1 MPRCPGRAPPDRWCT
16 GAVERW
22 PASTFS
28 AAPMPWEQP
37 RAVSASRARCAAA
50 LAYRA
55 VSAATLGRPGRCAA
69 AARSRTRALT
79 ASSYAPLT
87 RRGARFVS
95 TGTTMR
101 VAERAGGRGPTVHIP
116 GVAAAA
122 AAAAAAALAAAR
134 RSRESGF
141 QGACSASVW
150 MAPGIRR
157 RSARGQLG
165 EAPGRLPLG
174 RARPGGHPRPRR
186 RWSWPRRSVS
196 AALIVVCDCVCVL
209 SQKNRCNGRQ
219 LLYLHS
225 TT

>member
-1 MPRCPGRAPPDRWCT
+1 MLGRLA
-16 GAVERW
+16 A
-22 PASTFS
+22 S

-37 RAVSASRARCAAA
+37 SGCPCVRRGLSPPPPDGWWPGRASRALPEVRGRR
-50 LAYRA
+50 RA
-55 VSAATLGRPGRCAA
+55 SNSCHIRPIPC
-69 AARSRTRALT
+69 T
-79 ASSYAPLT
+79 AHP
-87 RRGARFVS
+87 RGARFVA
-95 TGTTMR
+95 TGTSMR
-101 VAERAGGRGPTVHIP
+101 VAERAGGRGPTVRVP

-122 AAAAAAALAAAR
+122 ATAAAALSAAR

-174 RARPGGHPRPRR
+174 WARPGGHPRPRR

-209 SQKNRCNGRQ
+209 SKKIDVTDVSYYTYTQ
-219 LLYLHS
+219 LHDE
-225 TT
+225 